1 MAIHFVTGRPGAGKG
16 LYTMRLIV
24 EEIRGSNRTIVTNFP
39 ILKDKLAE
47 YLHEEYGE
55 SFDILTR
62 LILIESKEEITNFYR
77 VRKSK
82 PDGSIDLLDVEL
94 DSKGKAVSYDID
106 GAQDGGVFYVLDE
119 VHIVFGARDWQE
131 MGRAVLFY
139 ASQHRKLGD
148 DVILISQAPKNVDS
162 QFRSIAQDFTVL
174 RNHGMEKYMIF
185 KQPSMFGRAT
195 YLNMPTGTRDTPLET
210 SYFKL
215 QKRQADCYETA
226 RGVGLGPK
234 DGAKADKGKDKRK
247 GISIY
252 WIFPAFGVIGY
263 LVYLVPTYFA
273 KTATEVLVGTKETT
287 LAAVEEVNKG
297 QGNNGQGKHI
307 DKVTTNRVRV
317 PVSVRRVTTNAVD
330 GMGLA
335 SPTNTVERV
344 KILSFRLIPKE
355 GGFDFTVIAEDGRFY
370 SLEEKTL
377 KSVGAEFV
385 TTEDDEKLYFKN
397 RFNLPSIL
405 RDIGRG
411 GSGGAKN

>member
-62 LILIESKEEITNFYR
+62 VILLESKEDITNFYR
-77 VRKSK
+77 VRKSNQ
-82 PDGSIDLLDVEL
+82 DGSINLLDVEL

-162 QFRSIAQDFTVL
+162 QFRSIAQDYTVL
-174 RNHGMEKYMIF
+174 RNHGMEKYMFF

-195 YLNMPTGTRDTPLET
+195 YLNMPTGSRLDTPLET

-215 QKRQADCYETA
+215 QKEQADCYETA

-234 DGAKADKGKDKRK
+234 DGATADKGKDKRK
-247 GISIY
+247 GISIF
-252 WIFPAFGVIGY
+252 WIFPAFGLIGF
-263 LVYLVPTYFA
+263 LVYLIPTFFA
-273 KTATEVLVGTKETT
+273 KKATEAFVGGKDSKSLGEG
-287 LAAVEEVNKG
+287 LMAKA
-297 QGNNGQGKHI
+297 NNTNFVDNLG
-307 DKVTTNRVRV
+307 TNRVV
-317 PVSVRRVTTNAVD
+317 VSSSVRRLAATNLVE
-330 GMGLA
+330 GTGLGPK
-335 SPTNTVERV
+335 SNTVERV
-344 KILSFRLIPKE
+344 TILSYRLIPGKR
-355 GGFDFTVIAEDGRFY
+355 GFNFTVIAEDGRYF
-370 SLEEKTL
+370 SLEEQTL

-397 RFNLPSIL
+397 RFNLPSVL
-405 RDIGRG
+405 RDLERGR
-411 GSGGAKN
+411 SDRAEN